1 MVIQRWQSVWLLF
14 AAILVA
20 IFCFVPVA
28 MVSGPSVEL
37 AAANM
42 TMADFPVLAIVTG
55 LVALLLFIAI
65 FLYKNTRRQKTVTL
79 LSMLLICVVAVV
91 TMILTFSGRDE
102 ATRVEIG
109 GSVLLLIGALVF
121 AAMAYRG
128 IRHDEKLLRAA
139 DRLR

>member
-20 IFCFVPVA
+20 VFCFVPVA
-28 MVSGPSVEL
+28 VVIDPATEL
-37 AAANM
+37 ATANL
-42 TMADFPVLAIVTG
+42 TMADFPVLAIVNG
-55 LVALLLFIAI
+55 LVALLLFLAI
-65 FLYKNTRRQKTVTL
+65 FMYKNTKRQKTVTL

-91 TMILTFSGRDE
+91 TVTIALRGNTE
-102 ATRVEIG
+102 AARVEIG
-109 GSVLLLIGALVF
+109 GSVVLLLGAVIF
-121 AAMAYRG
+121 TAMAYRG

>member
-20 IFCFVPVA
+20 MFCFVPVA
-28 MVSGPSVEL
+28 VVTDPAAEL
-37 AAANM
+37 AVANL
-42 TMADFPVLAIVTG
+42 TMADFPVLAIVNG

-91 TMILTFSGRDE
+91 TVTVALNGGSE
-102 ATRVEIG
+102 AARVEIG
-109 GSVLLLIGALVF
+109 GSVLLLLGALIF

-128 IRHDEKLLRAA
+128 IRRDEKLLRAA

>member
-20 IFCFVPVA
+20 IFLFVPVA
-28 MVSGPSVEL
+28 VVSDPAAEL
-37 AAANM
+37 AATNLAM
-42 TMADFPVLAIVTG
+42 TDFPVLAVVNG

-65 FLYKNTRRQKTVTL
+65 FLYKNTSRQKTVTL
-79 LSMLLICVVAVV
+79 LSMLLICVVAAGTV
-91 TMILTFSGRDE
+91 TVAMRAGSS
-102 ATRVEIG
+102 AARVEIG
-109 GSVLLLIGALVF
+109 GSVLLLLGAIIF

-128 IRHDEKLLRAA
+128 ISHDEKLLRAA